1 MKFLILGCGSFA
13 GQALYSD
20 FIKKGYEVY
29 GINRSKPKDSFF
41 WEWRKEINSP
51 LNWQQFNIY
60 SDTEELVKQIKKI
73 APTHIIDFMGQGMVA
88 PSWEDPS
95 LWYET
100 NIGKKSFVL
109 ETIRNLDSLEKYVKS
124 STPEVFGSVDKLISE
139 NDSFNPSTPYAVS
152 QSAIDFHIRCLG
164 KSYDF
169 PYVIGR
175 FANFYG
181 EGQQLYRV
189 IPRAV
194 LSCITKTKFTLD
206 GKGESTRRFIYSSD
220 IITAIEALL
229 FKSDLKKEYNF
240 SDDEDITIKEL
251 LKLVCKL
258 TSTDFEEI
266 ISYGPDRKGKDMVYK
281 LNCEN
286 AQNELDWEAKT
297 NLNEGIKKVVNW
309 IDRNKES
316 LCNHSWEYIHSK

>member
-20 FIKKGYEVY
+20 FIKKGYDVY

-41 WEWRKEINSP
+41 WEWRRDINSP
-51 LNWQQFNIY
+51 LNWQQFNLY
-60 SDTEELVKQIKKI
+60 SETKELINAIKKI
-73 APTHIIDFMGQGMVA
+73 SPTHIIDFMGQGMVA

-95 LWYET
+95 LWYDT
-100 NIGKKSFVL
+100 NIGRKSLVL

-124 STPEVFGSVDKLISE
+124 STPEVFGSVDNLISE
-139 NDSFNPSTPYAVS
+139 NDSFNPSTPYAIS

-164 KSYDF
+164 KSYEF

-194 LSCITKTKFTLD
+194 LSCFTKKKFTLD
-206 GKGESTRRFIYSSD
+206 GKGESSRRFIYSSD
-220 IITAIEALL
+220 IISAIEALL
-229 FKSDLKKEYNF
+229 FKSDIKKEYNF
-240 SDDEDITIKEL
+240 SGDEDITIKEL

-258 TSTDFEEI
+258 TSTEFEEI
-266 ISYGPDRKGKDMVYK
+266 ISYGPERKGKDMVYK
-281 LNCEN
+281 LNCN
-286 AQNELDWEAKT
+286 NSRNELGWNPKT
-297 NLNEGIKKVVNW
+297 NLNAGIKKVVDW
-309 IDRNKES
+309 VDRNKES
-316 LCNHSWEYIHSK
+316 LSTQSWEYIHSK

>member
-20 FIKKGYEVY
+20 FIKKGYKVY

-41 WEWRKEINSP
+41 WEWRNEINSP
-51 LNWQQFNIY
+51 LNWQQFNLY
-60 SDTEELVKQIKKI
+60 SDTKELVNEIKRI
-73 APTHIIDFMGQGMVA
+73 SPTHIIDFMGQGMVA
-88 PSWEDPS
+88 PSWDEPS

-124 STPEVFGSVDKLISE
+124 STPEVFGSVENLISE

-164 KSYDF
+164 KSYAF

-194 LSCITKTKFTLD
+194 LSCITKKKFILD

-229 FKSDLKKEYNF
+229 FKSDLQKEYNF
-240 SDDEDITIKEL
+240 SDDQDITIKEL
-251 LKLVCKL
+251 LKLVCRQ
-258 TSTDFEEI
+258 TSTDFDEI
-266 ISYGPDRKGKDMVYK
+266 ISYGPERNGKDMIYR

-286 AQNELDWEAKT
+286 SKNELGWKPKT
-297 NLNEGIKKVVNW
+297 NLNDGIKKVVEW
-309 IDRNKES
+309 INRNKES
-316 LCNHSWEYIHSK
+316 LSKQSWNYIHSK